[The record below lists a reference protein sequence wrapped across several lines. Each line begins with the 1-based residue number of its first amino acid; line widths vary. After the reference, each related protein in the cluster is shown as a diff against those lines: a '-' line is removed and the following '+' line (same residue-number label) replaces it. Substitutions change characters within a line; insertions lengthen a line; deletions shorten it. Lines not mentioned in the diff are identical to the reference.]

1 MLAEEKV
8 GEVFKFF
15 AEPSVAA
22 INVSDEIKIG
32 DEIQFLG
39 ATTCFKMKVKS
50 MEIEGESVEKVTA
63 GQKVGIKVPE
73 RVRPN
78 DEVYRVTE

>member
-1 MLAEEKV
+1 MAEEKV

-22 INVSDEIKIG
+22 INVSDEIKVG

-39 ATTCFKMKVKS
+39 STTCFKMTVKS
-50 MEIEGESVEKVTA
+50 MEIEGESVEKVTKE
-63 GQKVGIKVPE
+63 QKVGIKVPE